1 MKRRS
6 GGDRREEE
14 SLSVER
20 QRQWDAC
27 AWQREGDG
35 KVRARSALHP
45 ALIVYLCPANWTFP
59 HAGGGGGGGGVVVGG
74 HEKTPPP
81 PTAWNLT
88 WPFTVFRVKWTCH
101 GVLGQKWA
109 VCPEWQKPLHMIS
122 ETHVAQRHRNKPG
135 FNAEDRFSTY
145 YFEICNVLLKILYLH
160 F

>member
-27 AWQREGDG
+27 AWQREGDS

-59 HAGGGGGGGGVVVGG
+59 HAGGGGGGS
-74 HEKTPPP
+74 
-81 PTAWNLT
+81 
-88 WPFTVFRVKWTCH
+88 
-101 GVLGQKWA
+101 
-109 VCPEWQKPLHMIS
+109 VCCRDT
-122 ETHVAQRHRNKPG
+122 ETHSLVMNPTSSQMPEIWHDHLLCLGSNEPAMG
-135 FNAEDRFSTY
+135 FWGKNEPCVPNDKNPYTWSLRLMLPRDTGTNQDSM
-145 YFEICNVLLKILYLH
+145 LKTVSQLIILKYAT
-160 F
+160 FY